1 MAPHLFLIDPS
12 AVGRL
17 HLHQS
22 LAAAGFEITGTATDP
37 GFAWPKLQARWPN
50 VIVLD
55 IEWPRLDITGF
66 LKRLH
71 AERPTPVVV
80 CAAHLEPTD
89 PVVQSALAAGAV
101 AFAVRRS
108 PTAARAAAAS
118 GSAGDSD
125 QALVTAVRQ
134 AARAAVCAPAG
145 RPHATVSPPH
155 ATPLHTAPAT
165 QGMPMPMPMSPV
177 ATSPRTSAGRPSSRV
192 VAIGISTGGVQS
204 IEAVLRHLG
213 PENPGIVLVQHMP
226 EKFTASFAARL
237 NSQYALEVLEARD
250 GDVVHD
256 GRVLI
261 APGGKQMTLRR
272 QGSQYAVE
280 VRDGPPV
287 NHHRPSVDVLFSSV
301 ARCAGRQ
308 AVGIIMTGM
317 GADGARGLLEMRE
330 AGAATAAQDEAS
342 CIVFGMPAEA
352 IRLGAAQE
360 VLPLGRIADWI
371 TSTSHRS
378 GRPHGVTN

>member
-1 MAPHLFLIDPS
+1 MAQHLFLIDPA

-17 HLHQS
+17 HLQQS
-22 LAAAGFEITGTATDP
+22 LTAAGFEIMGTAADP
-37 GFAWPKLQARWPN
+37 GFAWPKLQARWPD
-50 VIVLD
+50 VIVFD
-55 IEWPRLDITGF
+55 IEWPRLDVAGF
-66 LKRLH
+66 LKRVH

-80 CAAHLEPTD
+80 CAAHLTLAD
-89 PVVQSALAAGAV
+89 PVVQTALAAGAA

-118 GSAGDSD
+118 GRGDDSD
-125 QALVTAVRQ
+125 QTLISAVRQ
-134 AARAAVCAPAG
+134 AARTPAPALLA
-145 RPHATVSPPH
+145 RAAPP
-155 ATPLHTAPAT
+155 AYLPAPLAAPAPLHTNAPPPAT
-165 QGMPMPMPMSPV
+165 ARSS
-177 ATSPRTSAGRPSSRV
+177 TGRPASRV

-213 PENPGIVLVQHMP
+213 PDTPGIVLVQHMP

-237 NSQYALEVLEARD
+237 NSQYTLEVLEARD
-250 GDVVHD
+250 GDAVLD

-272 QGSQYAVE
+272 QGGQYTVE

-301 ARCAGRQ
+301 ARCAGRH

-317 GADGARGLLEMRE
+317 GGDGARGLLEMRE
-330 AGAATAAQDEAS
+330 AGASTAAQDEAS

-352 IRLGAAQE
+352 IKLGAVQD

-371 TSTSHRS
+371 SSTGSRS
-378 GRPHGVTN
+378 LVART

>member
-1 MAPHLFLIDPS
+1 MTAHLFLIDPS

-22 LAAAGFEITGTATDP
+22 LVAAGFEITGTATDP
-37 GFAWPKLQARWPN
+37 NFAWPKLQARWPN

-55 IEWPRLDITGF
+55 IEWPRLDIVGF
-66 LKRLH
+66 LKRLQ

-89 PVVQSALAAGAV
+89 PLVQSALAAGAV
-101 AFAVRRS
+101 AFATRRS
-108 PTAARAAAAS
+108 PTAARAAGAS
-118 GSAGDSD
+118 GGSGDSD
-125 QALVTAVRQ
+125 QALVAAVRQ
-134 AARAAVCAPAG
+134 AMRAATSTPTA
-145 RPHATVSPPH
+145 RPPH
-155 ATPLHTAPAT
+155 ATAHTTLGSTTPLPPIAPPA
-165 QGMPMPMPMSPV
+165 
-177 ATSPRTSAGRPSSRV
+177 RTLTGRPSSRV
-192 VAIGISTGGVQS
+192 IAIGISTGGVQS

-237 NSQYALEVLEARD
+237 NNQYALEVLEARD

-371 TSTSHRS
+371 HSIGHRS
-378 GRPHGVTN
+378 GRPHGVTS

>member
-1 MAPHLFLIDPS
+1 MTVHLFLIDPS

-55 IEWPRLDITGF
+55 IEWPRLDIAGF

-108 PTAARAAAAS
+108 PTAARAAAATG
-118 GSAGDSD
+118 GSGDSD
-125 QALVTAVRQ
+125 QALVAAVRQ
-134 AARAAVCAPAG
+134 AARTAVSAPTG
-145 RPHATVSPPH
+145 RPQTTAPPPH
-155 ATPLHTAPAT
+155 AAPLHPAPAT
-165 QGMPMPMPMSPV
+165 LGGATPLPPG
-177 ATSPRTSAGRPSSRV
+177 ATSPRTTAGRPSSRV
-192 VAIGISTGGVQS
+192 IAIGISTGGVQS

-378 GRPHGVTN
+378 GRPHGVTT

>member
-1 MAPHLFLIDPS
+1 MTAHLFLIDPS

-22 LAAAGFEITGTATDP
+22 LAAAGFDITGTATDP

-118 GSAGDSD
+118 GGSGDSD
-125 QALVTAVRQ
+125 QALVAAVRQ
-134 AARAAVCAPAG
+134 AARTAVCAPAG
-145 RPHATVSPPH
+145 RPHATAPPPH
-155 ATPLHTAPAT
+155 AAPLHPAPAT
-165 QGMPMPMPMSPV
+165 LSGAMPLPPS
-177 ATSPRTSAGRPSSRV
+177 ATSPRTTAGRPSSRV

-371 TSTSHRS
+371 SSTGHRS
-378 GRPHGVTN
+378 GRPHGVTT